1 MIAIG
6 LDSNVWI
13 YMAKNKYSAILKNIE
28 KVIKKKESLILIND
42 IVKLEWN
49 RNESKTR
56 KDFAQVVKSF
66 VNDAKLL
73 GGLLPTEDYQKNYQS
88 FFSKIQ
94 SSPTWIDDFV
104 DKRIAMVKD
113 VMNLC
118 QDVPYTEK
126 QMLYVASLAIEKKG
140 PFVRNKNN
148 FNDALILRSFS
159 EYVEKNSNIY
169 NEFIFATN
177 NKQDFIDSSTNKIYP
192 EIIRDIDVTIDDV
205 EDFAQALKKLPEVI
219 ESEQLD
225 YEINSLIEWQAE
237 IAMGR

>member
-13 YMAKNKYSAILKNIE
+13 YMAKNKYSAILKNIK
-28 KVIKKKESLILIND
+28 KVIEKRDALILIND
-42 IVKLEWN
+42 IVKLEWD
-49 RNESKTR
+49 RNESQTR
-56 KDFAQVVKSF
+56 KDFAKVVKSF

-73 GGLLPTEDYQKNYQS
+73 GDLLPAEDNQKDYQS
-88 FFSKIQ
+88 FFSEIQ

-104 DKRIAMVKD
+104 DKRITMIKD
-113 VMNLC
+113 VMSLC
-118 QDVPYTEK
+118 HNVPYTAEQK
-126 QMLYVASLAIEKKG
+126 LYVADLAIEKKG

-169 NEFIFATN
+169 NEFIFATD
-177 NKQDFIDSSTNKIYP
+177 NKQDFVDSSTNKIYP
-192 EIIRDIDVTIDDV
+192 EIIKDIDVTIDDV
-205 EDFAQALKKLPEVI
+205 KDFGQALKKLPEVI

-225 YEINSLIEWQAE
+225 YEINSWIEWQAE
-237 IAMGR
+237 IAMGK

>member
-13 YMAKNKYSAILKNIE
+13 YMAKNKYSAILKNMKKVIE
-28 KVIKKKESLILIND
+28 KGNALILIND

-49 RNESKTR
+49 RNESQTR
-56 KDFAQVVKSF
+56 KEFAQVVKSF

-73 GGLLPTEDYQKNYQS
+73 GSLLPTEDYQKNYQS

-94 SSPTWIDDFV
+94 SSPTWIDDIV
-104 DKRIAMVKD
+104 DKRISMIKD

-118 QDVPYTEK
+118 QDVPYTDK
-126 QMLYVASLAIEKKG
+126 QMLYVAGLAIEKKG

-169 NEFIFATN
+169 NEFIFATS
-177 NKQDFIDSSTNKIYP
+177 NKQDFIDSSTNEIYP
-192 EIIRDIDVTIDDV
+192 EIIKDIDVTIDNV
-205 EDFAQALKKLPEVI
+205 EDFAQALKKLPEVV

-225 YEINSLIEWQAE
+225 YEIDSWIELQAE
-237 IAMGR
+237 IAMGK